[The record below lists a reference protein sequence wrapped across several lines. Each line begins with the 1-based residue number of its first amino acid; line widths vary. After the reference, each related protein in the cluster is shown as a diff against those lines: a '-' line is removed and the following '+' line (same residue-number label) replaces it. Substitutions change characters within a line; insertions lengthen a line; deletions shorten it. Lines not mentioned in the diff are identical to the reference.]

1 MKLRNVRLLFACSIV
16 SVLGGTLETSFA
28 APADGKSKEP
38 IAVFILAGQS
48 NMVGQGDGAALPEA
62 LRTGNDRV
70 VRWVDG
76 KWQALRPIKPAPAN
90 FKKRGIKG
98 PTFGPDVSFGAEI
111 GKAWPAR
118 RIGIVKVSVGGTGIL
133 AWSPKWTREQAD
145 RSRDGKKG
153 DLYAQILQQVAAIR
167 KTEPVELKGFFWM
180 QGGKDMRYPDLAD
193 EYADNLKT
201 LIISLRKDLKAPD
214 LPAFIAAPFDPRV
227 LEGGAK
233 DSPEM
238 KRILESRP
246 GALKVAAA
254 WVDAGKAIPDT
265 VPVSM
270 PDLERWPQNVH
281 YNTAGCLKAGRLFA
295 KAYLESLK

>member
-1 MKLRNVRLLFACSIV
+1 MKTPILLLLLTVAIV
-16 SVLGGTLETSFA
+16 
-28 APADGKSKEP
+28 APVDGKPKEP
-38 IAVFILAGQS
+38 TAVFILAGQS
-48 NMVGQGDGAALPEA
+48 NMVGQGDGSELPEP
-62 LRTGNDRV
+62 LRAGNDRV

-76 KWQALRPIKPAPAN
+76 QWQPLRPIKPAPES

-98 PTFGPDVSFGAEI
+98 PTFGPDVSFGAEL
-111 GKAWPAR
+111 GKAWSGR

-167 KTEPVELKGFFWM
+167 KVEPVDLKGFFWL

-201 LIISLRKDLKAPD
+201 LVSSLRRYLKAPD
-214 LPAFIAAPFDPRV
+214 LPAFIAAPFDPDM
-227 LEGGAK
+227 LKGDAK
-233 DSPEM
+233 DTPEM

-246 GALKVAAA
+246 GALKVASA
-254 WVDAGKAIPDT
+254 WANADKEIPHT
-265 VPVSM
+265 VTVFM

-281 YNTAGCLKAGRLFA
+281 YNTAGCLEAGRLFA
-295 KAYLESLK
+295 KAYLKSLK